1 MRRYDRVLVV
11 KNIVKD
17 WASLEALSQ
26 LCSEIEAKIWGA
38 FAVVSIS
45 DKWRENIEKYSIK
58 RVKILR
64 SLSELEKKH

>member
-26 LCSEIEAKIWGA
+26 LCSEIEARIWGA

-45 DKWRENIEKYSIK
+45 DKWRERTSRNTL
-58 RVKILR
+58 LR
-64 SLSELEKKH
+64 E